1 MLCRPGTGREVFH
14 MAGHSKWANIKH
26 RKGKEDARRG
36 QIFTKLAKQIT
47 LAAREGGG
55 DPESN
60 FRLRLAIE
68 KARTNN
74 MPNENVERAIKRGTG
89 ELEGVNLE
97 EVVYEGYGPG
107 GMAILLEA
115 LTDNRNRT
123 ASDIRHVFS
132 KYGGNLG
139 ESGCVAWMFEKKGRL
154 AMDKQTTTV
163 DEDTLMLEAIEHGAE
178 DIEVD
183 EEFIEIITAP
193 ADFMVVKQALE
204 ASGYEFDDSEVTMV
218 PTNTVEISEDKAGQA
233 LRLLEALQDL
243 DDVQEVYANGDI
255 DEEALLE
262 GA

>member
-1 MLCRPGTGREVFH
+1 MFCV
-14 MAGHSKWANIKH
+14 AGHSKWANIKH

-36 QIFTKLAKQIT
+36 QLFTKLARQIT

-60 FRLRLAIE
+60 FRLRLVMD
-68 KARTNN
+68 KARGSN
-74 MPNENVERAIKRGTG
+74 MPNDNIERAIKRGTG

-123 ASDIRHVFS
+123 ASDVRHVFS
-132 KYGGNLG
+132 KHGGNLG

-154 AMDKQTTTV
+154 VIDKQATPI
-163 DEDTLMLEAIEHGAE
+163 DEETLMLEAIEKGAE

-183 EEFIEIITAP
+183 EEYVELITAP
-193 ADFMVVKQALE
+193 GDFLTIKEALE
-204 ASGYEFDDSEVTMV
+204 SSGYEFEDAEVTMI
-218 PTNTVEISEDKAGQA
+218 PTNTVEVPRDKAGQA
-233 LRLLEALQDL
+233 LRLLEALDEL
-243 DDVQEVYANGDI
+243 DDIQEVYANGDI
-255 DEEALLE
+255 DEEALSE